1 MKPWNR
7 FLNIFSF
14 RDIKYFEVFEPEIVD
29 NMNKVD
35 KIESYDIAYGGFP
48 KDVEKKV
55 RICHMMPLMIVD
67 DLLRMKNIQI
77 EISLRSSYR
86 SLSWEKSKGRSGN
99 SEHSFKGL
107 GAVDLTCNDFA
118 KNKDTLLDAL
128 KNNTDYTR
136 LAVYNSFIHCDYKND
151 YDERFVYDS
160 KWNRIIQF

>member
-1 MKPWNR
+1 
-7 FLNIFSF
+7 
-14 RDIKYFEVFEPEIVD
+14 
-29 NMNKVD
+29 MNKVD
-35 KIESYDIAYGGFP
+35 KIESYDIANGGFP

-67 DLLRMKNIQI
+67 DLLKMKNIQI

-86 SLSWEKSKGRSGN
+86 SLAWEKRKGRSGS

-128 KNNTDYTR
+128 KKTTDYTR

-151 YDERFVYDS
+151 YDERIVYDS
-160 KWNRIIQF
+160 KWARIEKF